1 MPGNFEKLPGKNER
15 RILNSFEIV
24 EVFMKPYIKTAKYY
38 ETDQMGIIHHSNY
51 IRWMEEARVDVLNQ
65 LGFPYRKFEEMGYIC
80 PVLRAECEYKK
91 SVKFDDEVK
100 ILMNVQELGRVKF
113 TLGYRI
119 YNMTEGGVLSASGS
133 TTHCFLKKN
142 GKPVL
147 IDRELSDFCEVM
159 THSFG
164 YDE

>member
-1 MPGNFEKLPGKNER
+1 
-15 RILNSFEIV
+15 
-24 EVFMKPYIKTAKYY
+24 MKPYLKTAKYY
-38 ETDQMGIIHHSNY
+38 ETDQMGVIHHSNY

-80 PVLRAECEYKK
+80 PVLHAECDYKK

-100 ILMNVQELGRVKF
+100 ILMHIVSQGRVKF

-119 YNMTEGGVLSASGS
+119 YNMSEGEVLSAEGT
-133 TTHCFLKKN
+133 TTHCFLTKA

-147 IDRELSDFCEVM
+147 MDREMKEFSDAIAQLLVYE
-159 THSFG
+159 
-164 YDE
+164 D